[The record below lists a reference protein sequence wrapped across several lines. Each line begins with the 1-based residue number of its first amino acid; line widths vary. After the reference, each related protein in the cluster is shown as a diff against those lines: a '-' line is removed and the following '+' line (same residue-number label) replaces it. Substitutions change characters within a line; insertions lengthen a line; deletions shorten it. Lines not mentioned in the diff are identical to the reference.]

1 MLVKWYLHLVLDHL
15 IDQLVLALGDLDDLL
30 DQASAELA
38 LQIVDAAA
46 QISITFRRDPWDM
59 RWTYASM
66 VYCGS
71 GANTVGLCVRWGL

>member
-1 MLVKWYLHLVLDHL
+1 MRWYLHLTLDHL
-15 IDQLVLALGDLDDLL
+15 VDQLVLALGDLNDLL
-30 DQASAELA
+30 NQAGAQLA

-46 QISITFRRDPWDM
+46 QISITVHRDLWYM